1 MFFNYQIN
9 TTIKILNREN
19 IMCIVCNI
27 TQNEFIE
34 TALAVE
40 NVFDG
45 EYMTIPLTTTPE
57 QIHSFE
63 VIQSMLLNANLIALI
78 F

>member
-1 MFFNYQIN
+1 
-9 TTIKILNREN
+9 
-19 IMCIVCNI
+19 MCIVCNI

-63 VIQSMLLNANLIALI
+63 AVSYTHLTLPTILLV
-78 F
+78 

>member
-63 VIQSMLLNANLIALI
+63 IIQSMLLNANLIALI

>member
-1 MFFNYQIN
+1 
-9 TTIKILNREN
+9 
-19 IMCIVCNI
+19 MCIVCNI
-27 TQNEFIE
+27 NQNEFIE

-45 EYMTIPLTTTPE
+45 EYMTIPLRATPE
-57 QIHSFE
+57 QVHSFE
-63 VIQSMLLNANLIALI
+63 VIQSMLLNANFIALI

>member
-1 MFFNYQIN
+1 
-9 TTIKILNREN
+9 
-19 IMCIVCNI
+19 MCIVCNI

-45 EYMTIPLTTTPE
+45 EYMTIPLSYT
-57 QIHSFE
+57 
-63 VIQSMLLNANLIALI
+63 
-78 F
+78 

>member
-1 MFFNYQIN
+1 
-9 TTIKILNREN
+9 
-19 IMCIVCNI
+19 MCIVCNI

-63 VIQSMLLNANLIALI
+63 AIQSMLLNANLIALI

>member
-1 MFFNYQIN
+1 MFSNYKIS
-9 TTIKILNREN
+9 TRIKMINREI

-45 EYMTIPLTTTPE
+45 EYMTIPITTTPE

>member
-1 MFFNYQIN
+1 
-9 TTIKILNREN
+9 
-19 IMCIVCNI
+19 MCIVCNI

-45 EYMTIPLTTTPE
+45 EYMTIPITTTPE
-57 QIHSFE
+57 QILS
-63 VIQSMLLNANLIALI
+63 LIHI
-78 F
+78 

>member
-1 MFFNYQIN
+1 
-9 TTIKILNREN
+9 
-19 IMCIVCNI
+19 MCIVCNI
-27 TQNEFIE
+27 TQNDFIE
-34 TALAVE
+34 IALAVE
-40 NVFDG
+40 NVSNG

-63 VIQSMLLNANLIALI
+63 IIQSMLLNANLIALI

>member
-1 MFFNYQIN
+1 
-9 TTIKILNREN
+9 
-19 IMCIVCNI
+19 MCIVCNI

-45 EYMTIPLTTTPE
+45 EYMTIPLRATPE
-57 QIHSFE
+57 QVHSFE
-63 VIQSMLLNANLIALI
+63 VIQSMLLLSLIHI
-78 F
+78 

>member
-1 MFFNYQIN
+1 MFSNYKIS
-9 TTIKILNREN
+9 TRIKMIKQGNH
-19 IMCIVCNI
+19 MCIVCNI

-40 NVFDG
+40 NIFDG
-45 EYMTIPLTTTPE
+45 EFMTIPITTTPE

>member
-57 QIHSFE
+57 QIHSFD

>member
-1 MFFNYQIN
+1 MKSTVELKGNKQG
-9 TTIKILNREN
+9 KIF
-19 IMCIVCNI
+19 MCIVCNI

-45 EYMTIPLTTTPE
+45 EYMTITITTTPE

>member
-1 MFFNYQIN
+1 
-9 TTIKILNREN
+9 
-19 IMCIVCNI
+19 MCIVCNI

-45 EYMTIPLTTTPE
+45 EYMTIPLRATPE
-57 QIHSFE
+57 QLHSFE

>member
-45 EYMTIPLTTTPE
+45 EYMAIPLTTTPE

-63 VIQSMLLNANLIALI
+63 IIQSMLLNANLIALI

>member
-1 MFFNYQIN
+1 
-9 TTIKILNREN
+9 
-19 IMCIVCNI
+19 MCIVCNI
-27 TQNEFIE
+27 THNEFLE

-57 QIHSFE
+57 HIHSFE